1 MRHGLLQF
9 MERLEKI
16 PVGEKSLIWPLISSF
31 YLGFLEGGTYQL
43 AFIVLQQVYW
53 ILTARGISWRIK
65 FLTVNF

>member
-43 AFIVLQQVYW
+43 AFIVLQQVY
-53 ILTARGISWRIK
+53 
-65 FLTVNF
+65 